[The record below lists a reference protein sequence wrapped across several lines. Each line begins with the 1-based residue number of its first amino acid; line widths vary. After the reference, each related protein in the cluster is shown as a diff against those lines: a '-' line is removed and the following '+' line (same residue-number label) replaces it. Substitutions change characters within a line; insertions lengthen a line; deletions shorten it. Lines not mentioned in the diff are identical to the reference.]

1 MMTAA
6 RVAKRTKT
14 KTIAIRVTCY
24 ENRIAYGGVHLTFR
38 AFDLC
43 AS

>member
-1 MMTAA
+1 VMTAA
-6 RVAKRTKT
+6 RVAKGTKT
-14 KTIAIRVTCY
+14 KTIATRITCD